1 MLQYNPTVTGSLQVS
16 GDITSTVN
24 GINITGLSQSVSTQ
38 LISVQVSTGS
48 SDAKFETLSGVTS
61 SALTRLTNIESKS
74 ASVDISIS
82 NINSITASNIARLS
96 NLETKSSSVD
106 ISISSINTFT
116 SSNDTKFTTLGTYT
130 GSLDTK
136 NTTLADVTSSLISKT
151 GSYATTGSN
160 QFYGTQ
166 VFSGSVFI
174 ANDLVVQGSSSIQ
187 YISASSVSIGTNIV
201 QLNTANPSV
210 RFAGLTI
217 IDSGSIGGSGSF
229 LYDSLQDEFIF
240 VHRGNGTN
248 VTSSHF
254 VLGPETYDNLGNETY
269 LTSNRIPKGTGKEHL
284 VDSCIYESGGC
295 VGINTNSPSYTL
307 DVSGSVGR
315 IKNAGG
321 STDFILDR
329 ASTSAGATHQ
339 YNTAGS
345 LKWYTGL
352 RGLVNN
358 NFYVFNHVTS
368 TNSLIIDET
377 TNNATFACGMSVG
390 NTSTF
395 SSCIITGGDSV
406 VCNSNIKTFSNTYGS
421 TGLLR
426 MYGTDGCEK
435 YQQGLTTGGDFYQYT
450 FSGLNHIF
458 YTNGTNERMRIS
470 SAGNISV
477 GRCDEMYKLN
487 VFNDVPKTCTTARGL
502 AFFGS
507 NDSLA
512 CAPFGLV
519 ITSQGGATI
528 SNRVVR
534 MGTTDFGLANGG
546 LLELNATLFICNS
559 GCVGIGNS
567 SPNTMLHTTIAT
579 PYGTNGTVLNSY
591 PVATFSQCD
600 CASGARGLQIGVP
613 TGGVV
618 SPVYLKVTNTGAR
631 FSILNQ
637 SNCEDFTISGN
648 KVGIGATSPA
658 ALLHL
663 CTTISAD
670 NTGHIQYEN
679 ANTGTGSNAN
689 AQLIGKSRYGTAQLM
704 VWENYGIRFGMR
716 SVTNCGCG
724 DIYFT
729 TGADSV
735 QMVIRGGHLGVG
747 EGATSPRTRLQVTPS
762 HNAEVPVL
770 GCANG
775 IATFTS
781 TNSLYGLQFNST
793 SDGSFHIQ
801 SQRFDNATA
810 YALGLNSAGGCVY
823 LGKGWGATNHRINLE
838 KPQGCTI
845 LVVSGYSGASN
856 DSVIIAAASGANP
869 AGTATVM
876 QVTTISTTGR
886 SISAGGT
893 INASG
898 GDYAEY
904 IVKRNDSGCIQKG
917 QIAGIDSCK
926 LLTDKWS
933 LANSFVIKSTDPSY
947 VGGDV
952 WDKHLGKKPEQTTD
966 ISDQE
971 FAPVLAEYESKLEEA
986 RNKVDRIA
994 FSGQVPVIVSGS
1006 YSVGDYILPIEGPD
1020 DTIVGVACSLS
1031 NLTLDDYGK
1040 TVGRVWGTCLDKA
1053 WVAVKIG

>member
-1 MLQYNPTVTGSLQVS
+1 MLQYNPTVSGSLTITGSLTVTNGVIGTVS
-16 GDITSTVN
+16 GVDVQIFSSSINQVIS
-24 GINITGLSQSVSTQ
+24 GIQG
-38 LISVQVSTGS
+38 STGS

-106 ISISSINTFT
+106 ISITSINSFT
-116 SSNDTKFTTLGTYT
+116 SSNANQ
-130 GSLDTK
+130 SL
-136 NTTLADVTSSLISKT
+136 NSKT

-160 QFYGTQ
+160 TFVGTTIM
-166 VFSGSVFI
+166 SGSTYVQG
-174 ANDLVVQGSSSIQ
+174 DLIVLGSSSIQ

-210 RFAGLTI
+210 RFAGLSI
-217 IDSGSIGGSGSF
+217 IDSGSVGGSGSF

-240 VHRGNGTN
+240 IHRGNGTN

-254 VLGPETYDNLGNETY
+254 VLGPETYDSLGNETY
-269 LTSNRIPKGTGKEHL
+269 LTCNRLTKGTGKEHL

-307 DVSGSVGR
+307 DISGSVGR

-321 STDFILDR
+321 SADFILDR
-329 ASTSAGATHQ
+329 ASTSAGATRQ
-339 YNTAGS
+339 YSTAGT

-352 RGLVNN
+352 RGLANN
-358 NFYVFNHVTS
+358 SFYIFNNATS
-368 TNSLIIDET
+368 TNTLILDET
-377 TNNATFACGMSVG
+377 SNNATFACGISVG

-477 GRCDEMYKLN
+477 GRCDEMYRLN
-487 VFNDVPKTCTTARGL
+487 VFHDVPKTCTTARGL

-512 CAPFGLV
+512 SAPFGLV
-519 ITSQGGATI
+519 ITAQGGAAI
-528 SNRVVR
+528 ANRVVR

-546 LLELNATLFICNS
+546 LLELNGTLFVCNS

-600 CASGARGLQIGVP
+600 CASGTRGLQIGVP
-613 TGGVV
+613 TGGVA
-618 SPVYLKVTNTGAR
+618 SPVYLKITNTSAR
-631 FSILNQ
+631 FSILDQ
-637 SNCEDFTISGN
+637 SNCEDFTITGN
-648 KVGIGATSPA
+648 KVGIGTTSPTS
-658 ALLHL
+658 LLHL
-663 CTTISAD
+663 CTTTTAD
-670 NTGHIQYEN
+670 NAGHIQYEN
-679 ANTGTGSNAN
+679 ANTGTGANAN
-689 AQLIGKSRYGTAQLM
+689 AQLIGKSRYGTAQFM
-704 VWENYGIRFGMR
+704 VWESYGIRFGMR
-716 SVTNCGCG
+716 SITNSGAG

-729 TGADSV
+729 TCNDTV
-735 QMVIRGGHLGVG
+735 QMVIKGGNLGVG
-747 EGATSPRTRLQVTPS
+747 SNATSPRTRLQVTPTN
-762 HNAEVPVL
+762 NAEIPVL

-781 TNSLYGLQFNST
+781 ANTNYGLQFNST

-801 SQRFDNATA
+801 SQRFDADATA

-845 LVVSGYSGASN
+845 LVISGYSGASN
-856 DSVIIAAASGANP
+856 DSVVISAASGAGYNG
-869 AGTATVM
+869 ALTVM
-876 QVTTISTTGR
+876 GVTTNTSTGR
-886 SISAGGT
+886 SISAGGSIT
-893 INASG
+893 G
-898 GDYAEY
+898 GGNDYAEY
-904 IVKRNDSGCIQKG
+904 IVKRNDAGCIQKG

-933 LANSFVIKSTDPSY
+933 LACSFVVKSTDPSF
-947 VGGDV
+947 VGGDS
-952 WDKHLGKKPEQTTD
+952 WDKHIGNRPQQTTCITD
-966 ISDQE
+966 EE
-971 FAPVLAEYESKLEEA
+971 FAPVLAEYEEKLEEA

-1006 YSVGDYILPIEGPD
+1006 YNVGDYILPIEGPD
-1020 DTIVGVACSLS
+1020 DTIIGVACSLS
-1031 NLTLDDYGK
+1031 NLTLEDYGK
-1040 TVGRVWGTCLDKA
+1040 TIGKVWGTCLDKA